1 MPRKT
6 LSNTR
11 NIYLNIFNWLTP
23 LRVMFT
29 NKKNCIYILPPGCKS
44 RLPLPE
50 YLCYLSNNNNK
61 NNYSSSH
68 L

>member
-11 NIYLNIFNWLTP
+11 NIYYHITP
-23 LRVMFT
+23 FRVMFT

-44 RLPLPE
+44 RLPIPE
-50 YLCYLSNNNNK
+50 YSCYLSNNNNK
-61 NNYSSSH
+61 NNYSFSY